1 MTGARRRRQR
11 GVSYLALLLTMALSG
26 IVIAGGATVWSQAQR
41 RERETQLLWA
51 GGQIRQAIVGYARMA
66 ALSDPDASGGTGGL
80 GDNRY
85 PQRLEDLLR
94 DDRSLTPRRF
104 LRQIYPDPITRSS
117 EWGLIR
123 NEAGRIV
130 GVYSLS
136 QQVPIKTGNFA
147 SADADF
153 EGARSYADWRFSAV
167 ATPGVRR
174 LAPVSTS
181 ASGNSGAAAPDEA
194 AQGGDAVPGLGRGA
208 STLRPRSLP
217 QVPMPSTP
225 GLLRPLPGTTPVPA
239 APAASAPAQP
249 AVPAPAAAEPA
260 LPGSEPETE
269 TDTGAEGDP
278 QPALPPDPPVDNND

>member
-26 IVIAGGATVWSQAQR
+26 IVMAGAATVWSQAQR

-51 GGQIRQAIVGYARMA
+51 GGQIRQAIASYARMA
-66 ALSDPDASGGTGGL
+66 ALSDPDASGSTAGL

-136 QQVPIKTGNFA
+136 EQVPIKTGNFA
-147 SADADF
+147 RADADF

-174 LAPVSTS
+174 LAPASTS
-181 ASGNSGAAAPDEA
+181 ASGSTGAADETE
-194 AQGGDAVPGLGRGA
+194 QGGNAESGPGRGA
-208 STLRPRSLP
+208 STMRPRPLP
-217 QVPMPSTP
+217 QLPMPSTP
-225 GLLRPLPGTTPVPA
+225 GLLRPLPGTTPGQA
-239 APAASAPAQP
+239 TPAASAPGQP
-249 AVPAPAAAEPA
+249 AVPPPTGAEPA
-260 LPGSEPETE
+260 SPEIEPETE
-269 TDTGAEGDP
+269 TDAGAESDP
-278 QPALPPDPPVDNND
+278 EPLPPPDPPVDNND

>member
-26 IVIAGGATVWSQAQR
+26 IVMAGGATVWSQAQR

-136 QQVPIKTGNFA
+136 QQEPIKTGNFA

-167 ATPGVRR
+167 ATPGMRR
-174 LAPVSTS
+174 LAPPSTS
-181 ASGNSGAAAPDEA
+181 ASGSAGAAAADEA
-194 AQGGDAVPGLGRGA
+194 AQGGDAEPGLGRGS
-208 STLRPRSLP
+208 STMRPRPLP
-217 QVPMPSTP
+217 QGSMPSTP
-225 GLLRPLPGTTPVPA
+225 GLLRPLPGTTAVPA
-239 APAASAPAQP
+239 APAASAPAPP
-249 AVPAPAAAEPA
+249 AVPPPVAAEPA
-260 LPGSEPETE
+260 SPESEP
-269 TDTGAEGDP
+269 DTGADVDP
-278 QPALPPDPPVDNND
+278 EPAPPPDPPVDIDD